1 LWHGQRKPRHILM
14 PHILYAEDH
23 RVVAHVVKET
33 LEHEGWRVVLCYDG
47 AIAVSRLASQ
57 AKYDLLLFDNHLP
70 NVNGLELVRYARQ
83 FPHRKGIPIIMLSAD
98 YCERE
103 ARLAGANE
111 FLMKPRDI
119 GRIVETVAR
128 LLDTS

>member
-1 LWHGQRKPRHILM
+1 M
-14 PHILYAEDH
+14 PLTILYAEDH

-33 LEHEGWRVVLCYDG
+33 LEAQGWRVVLCYDG
-47 AIAVSRLASQ
+47 AIAVSRLASA

-70 NVNGLELVRYARQ
+70 NVNGLELVRYARE
-83 FPHRKGIPIIMLSAD
+83 FPHRQQTPIIMLSAD

-103 ARLAGANE
+103 ARLAGVNE

-119 GRIVETVAR
+119 GKIVETIAR
-128 LLDTS
+128 LLA